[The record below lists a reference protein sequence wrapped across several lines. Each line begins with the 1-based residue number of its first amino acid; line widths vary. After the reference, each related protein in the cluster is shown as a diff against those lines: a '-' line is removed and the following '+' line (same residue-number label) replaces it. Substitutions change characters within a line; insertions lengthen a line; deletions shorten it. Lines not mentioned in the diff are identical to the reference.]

1 MGACR
6 SDEGFMVAGS
16 MLIETEKV
24 LQTQFCLRLSLLAV
38 LPSGDGGLDDH
49 VIYID
54 VESKCSS
61 KRFIEIGM
69 NGFSAI
75 SYLRAKPKSR
85 VII

>member
-1 MGACR
+1 MH
-6 SDEGFMVAGS
+6 
-16 MLIETEKV
+16 T
-24 LQTQFCLRLSLLAV
+24 LLAV

-69 NGFSAI
+69 NDFSAI
-75 SYLRAKPKSR
+75 SYMGAKPKRYSTCLTPFFYL
-85 VII
+85 IQIT